1 MVSRTIQY
9 TSSYWLDFMYLN
21 IFHARKAWETQQ
33 KKCRRWES
41 KHCSRNDVSG
51 RSWFTTV
58 LFWALKLVVL
68 IISITFSCRIYTSI
82 GAYYPDFEY
91 FVNFGK
97 LTESLAYDAIRRWC
111 WHQSC
116 RGEWLINDEPAC
128 SERYEGYSC
137 FNEFIRWRGDIG
149 AWKQV
154 NRDLGTSR
162 LSSQARGT
170 QDISA
175 GMLQIGYRILI
186 PSA

>member
-68 IISITFSCRIYTSI
+68 IISITFTIQLSYLYQYRCLLSWLRIVCQFWKTYRKPCVRCYTPLVLTSI
-82 GAYYPDFEY
+82 VSRGVAYKRRACVLWTIWRLF
-91 FVNFGK
+91 
-97 LTESLAYDAIRRWC
+97 LLQRIHTLARWY
-111 WHQSC
+111 
-116 RGEWLINDEPAC
+116 RGVET
-128 SERYEGYSC
+128 SKSG
-137 FNEFIRWRGDIG
+137 
-149 AWKQV
+149 
-154 NRDLGTSR
+154 LGNK
-162 LSSQARGT
+162 
-170 QDISA
+170 
-175 GMLQIGYRILI
+175 
-186 PSA
+186 